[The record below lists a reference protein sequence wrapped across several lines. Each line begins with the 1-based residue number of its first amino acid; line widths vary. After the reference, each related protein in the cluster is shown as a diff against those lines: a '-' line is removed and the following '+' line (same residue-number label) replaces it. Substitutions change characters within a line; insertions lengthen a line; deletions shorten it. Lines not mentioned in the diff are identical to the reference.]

1 MNKNMTAI
9 EMIKSV
15 MKSAKEICGIYI
27 LWILLHY
34 IASQLYIHFCVSLT
48 IWGFIMSPFLIPTPH
63 CQALRWMIHNGAAV
77 INSMWSVLGVW
88 ICGKLIVR

>member
-1 MNKNMTAI
+1 MTAI

-48 IWGFIMSPFLIPTPH
+48 IWGLIMSPFLTPTPH
-63 CQALRWMIHNGAAV
+63 CQALRWTIYNGAAV
-77 INSMWSVLGVW
+77 INSMWSVVGVW